1 MGPGP
6 DIQSLHGSPSLCRAH
21 RGGAALARGWERPAA
36 AAVSSV
42 RGCQHFQPRDN
53 RALFPCHRGKRIN
66 IPRVCFQAALW
77 NKSQTVVVSP
87 GSPARG
93 TACSHPV
100 SHRRLAAPPRPRAAA
115 GAAPC
120 RLCRGHLEHN
130 CSASTGS
137 SAWHRRVSGSTSPP
151 DTSAARTALATLSS
165 GPVSGSGSIFEGKG
179 LCCGTGESGEGS
191 QGLFL
196 FPLPRG
202 EGNPRDA
209 MASVLPPVGTCQQR
223 PFRVV
228 GSTPFTRC
236 RKLGMM
242 LTLTLEMWL
251 HGEDVSTALPWLILM
266 DTSYS
271 SGRCVEREWSVECV
285 WSQVNTTADA
295 PVGSLGG
302 GTQPVLD
309 WHLLEQQI
317 LV

>member
-1 MGPGP
+1 MSGLWQVLPRLGVTSPGGPRRRHSVSAR
-6 DIQSLHGSPSLCRAH
+6 ISLPVRAH

-130 CSASTGS
+130 CSASAGS

-209 MASVLPPVGTCQQR
+209 MASVLPPVGTC
-223 PFRVV
+223 V
-228 GSTPFTRC
+228 SNAH
-236 RKLGMM
+236 
-242 LTLTLEMWL
+242 LEWWDL
-251 HGEDVSTALPWLILM
+251 PPSHGA
-266 DTSYS
+266 
-271 SGRCVEREWSVECV
+271 
-285 WSQVNTTADA
+285 
-295 PVGSLGG
+295 GSL
-302 GTQPVLD
+302 V
-309 WHLLEQQI
+309 
-317 LV
+317 